1 MPSYTKIME
10 GILGILFPSLCPVCG
25 RPSDE
30 LATSPICGVC
40 WANMS
45 RLPANVC
52 SVCSKPLQVEGITK
66 CGDCYAEKPFYST
79 VRAYARFSGAMKE
92 AIHLFKFSGV
102 RRLARPLAELLKKI
116 EIPEADLIVPV
127 PLTKKRLTERGF
139 NQSLLLAKAISD
151 FTQIPLSY
159 DTLLKVKETPHQT
172 TLRGTERVKSL
183 RNAFR
188 SAISVKGKKIAVVD
202 DVMTTGAT
210 INECARALIKADAL
224 SVLGIVA
231 ARTVLE

>member
-1 MPSYTKIME
+1 
-10 GILGILFPSLCPVCG
+10 
-25 RPSDE
+25 
-30 LATSPICGVC
+30 
-40 WANMS
+40 MS

-52 SVCSKPLQVEGITK
+52 GVCAKPLEVEGITK

-79 VRAYARFSGAMKE
+79 VRTYALFTGAMKE

-102 RRLARPLAELLKKI
+102 RRLARPLAELFKEI
-116 EIPEADLIVPV
+116 DIPEADLIVPV

-139 NQSLLLAKAISD
+139 NQSLLLAKALSD
-151 FTQIPLSY
+151 FTKVPLSY

-172 TLRGTERVKSL
+172 TLSATERIKSL

-188 SAISVKGKKIAVVD
+188 ADDSAEGKKIAVVD

-210 INECARALIKADAL
+210 LNECARALVKAGARD
-224 SVLGIVA
+224 VFGIVA
-231 ARTVLE
+231 ARKAME

>member
-1 MPSYTKIME
+1 MGRVLE
-10 GILGILFPSLCPVCG
+10 GALGIFFPAWCPICAK
-25 RPSDE
+25 PSDR
-30 LATSPICGVC
+30 LDTSPICGAC

-52 SVCSKPLQVEGITK
+52 QICAKPLEVEGISK
-66 CGDCYAEKPFYST
+66 CGNCYAEKPFYST
-79 VRAYARFSGAMKE
+79 IRAYTKFSDVMKE

-102 RRLARPLAELLKKI
+102 RRLARPIAELFKEV

-139 NQSLLLAKAISD
+139 NQSLLIAKTLSD
-151 FTQIPLSY
+151 FTKIPLSY

-172 TLRGTERVKSL
+172 TLKGTQRINSL
-183 RNAFR
+183 KNAFA
-188 SAISVKGKKIAVVD
+188 STVSVKGKRIAVVD

-210 INECARALIKADAL
+210 LNECARALIKAGAH
-224 SVLGIVA
+224 SVFGIVA